1 LPISWRHES
10 IDIRQACRRRYP
22 QTSEG
27 HVMTIDRRTL
37 LTAGGVALASGFA
50 DSAAAAGKNFV
61 TANNSAYDTLDPHV
75 VFDIGRIATRLNMYD
90 CLVRWVDNP
99 PKLQLWL
106 AEKIDIAP
114 DAITYTITL
123 KPGAIFHDGA
133 PVTADDV
140 VFSMERIL
148 AMKQGAYGLFKGV
161 VDPGK
166 TKALDARTVQFTL
179 NQPYAVFTSILAEL
193 WVVNSKLLRA
203 NEKSNDWAAAWLA
216 RNEAGSGGFKLRRYD
231 PAIGFQADRF
241 DGHFSGFGQS
251 NITSME
257 FRVVLETASRSL
269 GLQKGEFN
277 TTDGYL
283 PQDQI
288 KRLRQ
293 TDSVQILEA
302 PSLRTMYFIIHN
314 QRPPLDDVNLRKALC
329 YAFDYD
335 GFINNILSGSV
346 SRNAGIIPAN
356 LWGAPKDLQGY
367 SYDLDKA
374 KQHLAMVKGP
384 LRPLEIGVLAG
395 FDQSEA
401 AAQLLQAGCAKLGIE
416 VKLNSEPWPVISGK
430 FADKEKMHDLVPL
443 WRSAYFADPHN
454 WTGYMYNSRNIG
466 AGNASFYKNPRFD
479 ELTDK
484 ALVLTSQQERQPLYE
499 EASRILVDDAAGLF
513 IYNTKWFGPFTKNV
527 QNVRFCPIGDAQ
539 DIRWMSMT

>member
-1 LPISWRHES
+1 
-10 IDIRQACRRRYP
+10 
-22 QTSEG
+22 
-27 HVMTIDRRTL
+27 MTIDRRSL
-37 LTAGGVALASGFA
+37 LTAAGAALVPGFPRGAS
-50 DSAAAAGKNFV
+50 AAAGKNFV

-114 DAITYTITL
+114 DAVTYTVTL

-161 VDPGK
+161 VDAGK
-166 TKALDARTVQFTL
+166 TRALDARTVQFTL

-203 NEKSNDWAAAWLA
+203 SEKSGDRGAAWLA
-216 RNEAGSGGFKLRRYD
+216 RNEAGSGGFKLHRYD

-241 DGHFSGFGQS
+241 DGHFAGFGQS
-251 NITSME
+251 NISQME

-288 KRLRQ
+288 RHLRQ

-314 QRPPLDDVNLRKALC
+314 QRPPLDDVNLRRALC

-367 SYDLDKA
+367 AYDLDKA

-484 ALVLTSQQERQPLYE
+484 ALVLTSQAERQPLYE

>member
-1 LPISWRHES
+1 
-10 IDIRQACRRRYP
+10 
-22 QTSEG
+22 
-27 HVMTIDRRTL
+27 MTIDRRTL
-37 LTAGGVALASGFA
+37 LSAGGAALASGFTRGA
-50 DSAAAAGKNFV
+50 SAAAGKNFV

-114 DAITYTITL
+114 DALTYTVTL
-123 KPGAIFHDGA
+123 KQAATFHDGA

-166 TKALDARTVQFTL
+166 TKALDARTVRFTL

-193 WVVNSKLLRA
+193 WVVNSKLVRA
-203 NEKSNDWAAAWLA
+203 NEKSSDWGAAWLA
-216 RNEAGSGGFKLRRYD
+216 RNEAGSGGFKLHRYD

-241 DGHFSGFGQS
+241 DGHFAGFGQS
-251 NITSME
+251 NITSTE

-374 KQHLAMVKGP
+374 KQHLAMVKAP
-384 LRPLEIGVLAG
+384 MRPLEIGVLAG

-430 FADKEKMHDLVPL
+430 FADKEKTHDLVPL

-466 AGNASFYKNPRFD
+466 AGNASFYQNPRFD

-484 ALVLTSQQERQPLYE
+484 ALVLTSQEERQPLYE

>member
-1 LPISWRHES
+1 MNHTISRRHALALGGS
-10 IDIRQACRRRYP
+10 AAIA
-22 QTSEG
+22 SG
-27 HVMTIDRRTL
+27 AART
-37 LTAGGVALASGFA
+37 AWAEGGVR
-50 DSAAAAGKNFV
+50 FV
-61 TANNSAYDTLDPHV
+61 TANNSPYDTLDPHT
-75 VFDIGRIATRLNMYD
+75 VFDIGRIGSRLNMYD

-99 PKLQLWL
+99 PKLQMWL

-114 DAITYTITL
+114 DGVTYTIAMR
-123 KPGAIFHDGA
+123 PGATFHDGS
-133 PVTADDV
+133 PITADDV

-166 TKALDARTVQFTL
+166 TRALDAHTVQFTL
-179 NQPYAVFTSILAEL
+179 NKPFAVFTSILSEL
-193 WVVNSKLLRA
+193 WIVNSKLLRA
-203 NEKSNDWAAAWLA
+203 QDKSGDMGAAWLI
-216 RNEAGSGGFKLRRYD
+216 RNEAGSGGFRLRRYD

-241 DGHFSGFGQS
+241 PGHFAGFGKS
-251 NITSME
+251 NITTME
-257 FRVVLETASRSL
+257 FRVVLETASRAL

-293 TDSVQILEA
+293 VDSVQILEA
-302 PSLRTMYFIIHN
+302 ESLRTMYFIIHN
-314 QRPPLDDVNLRKALC
+314 QRPPLNDINLRKALC

-346 SRNAGIIPAN
+346 ARNAGIIPST

-367 SYDLDKA
+367 SFDLAKA
-374 KQHLAMVKGP
+374 KEHLAMVKGP
-384 LRPLEIGVLAG
+384 MRPLEIGVLAG

-401 AAQLLQAGCAKLGIE
+401 AAQLLQAGAAKIGIDI
-416 VKLNSEPWPVISGK
+416 KLNTEPWPVISGK
-430 FADKEKMHDLVPL
+430 FGDSDKMHDLVPL

-454 WTGYMYNSRNIG
+454 WTGYIYNSRNIG
-466 AGNASFYKNPRFD
+466 AGNASFYKNAKFD

-484 ALVLTSQQERQPLYE
+484 ALVLTEQEQRRPLYE

-527 QNVRFCPIGDAQ
+527 QDVRFCPIGDAQ

>member
-1 LPISWRHES
+1 
-10 IDIRQACRRRYP
+10 
-22 QTSEG
+22 
-27 HVMTIDRRTL
+27 MTIDRRSL
-37 LTAGGVALASGFA
+37 LTAAGTALVSGFPRGA
-50 DSAAAAGKNFV
+50 SAAAGKKFV

-99 PKLQLWL
+99 PALQLWL

-114 DAITYTITL
+114 DAVTYTVTL

-133 PVTADDV
+133 PITADDV

-203 NEKSNDWAAAWLA
+203 NEKSSDWGAAWLA
-216 RNEAGSGGFKLRRYD
+216 RNEAGSGGFKLHRYD

-241 DGHFSGFGQS
+241 DGHFAGFGQS
-251 NITSME
+251 NISQME

-288 KRLRQ
+288 RHLRQ

-314 QRPPLDDVNLRKALC
+314 QRPPLDDVNLRRALC

-356 LWGAPKDLQGY
+356 LWGTPKDLQGY
-367 SYDLDKA
+367 AYDLDKA
-374 KQHLAMVKGP
+374 KQHLAMVKGK
-384 LRPLEIGVLAG
+384 LRPLEIGVLSG

-401 AAQLLQAGCAKLGIE
+401 AAQLLQAGCEKIGIE

-430 FADKEKMHDLVPL
+430 FTDKEKMHDLVPL

-454 WTGYMYNSRNIG
+454 WTGYIYNSRNIG
-466 AGNASFYKNPRFD
+466 AGNASFYKNSQFD

-484 ALVLTSQQERQPLYE
+484 ALVLTSQEERQPLYE